1 MKCMNAAQISAR
13 SCVALV
19 TMTLVVLSL
28 LSSNNVSFGQS
39 VKSVD
44 TIANSKKLPLGTAVT
59 IEGTVTLASG
69 TFRSSFSDY
78 GFQVQD
84 KSSGTYVSIK
94 TDVHLAVGRKVRVSG
109 KIAQTPLGFQ
119 MIETDERSVK
129 VLAGTGH
136 TKPIVI
142 ATGKVDD
149 TVRGRLIKIT
159 GTVTKP
165 IDSDAPY
172 GFRVTIDD
180 GTGLLLAYVSTSSG
194 VTADRF
200 VVGQVIQMVGI
211 AGKFRQQPQIYPRSP
226 GDVNAVPKPRGN

>member
-1 MKCMNAAQISAR
+1 MNTAQISAR

-19 TMTLVVLSL
+19 ATILFVVTL
-28 LSSNNVSFGQS
+28 LSSNNLSFGQT
-39 VKSVD
+39 VKSLD
-44 TIANSKKLPLGTAVT
+44 TIADSKKLPLGTAVT

-84 KSSGTYVSIK
+84 KTSGTYVSIK
-94 TDVHLAVGRKVRVSG
+94 TDLRLAVGQKVRLAG
-109 KIAQTPLGFQ
+109 KIAKTPLGFQ
-119 MIETDERSVK
+119 MIETDERSVQ

-136 TKPIVI
+136 TKPIDI

-149 TVRGRLIKIT
+149 AIRGRLIKIT
-159 GTVTKP
+159 GRVTKP
-165 IDSDAPY
+165 VDPDAPY

-180 GTGLLLAYVSTSSG
+180 GTGLLIAYVSTSSR
-194 VTADRF
+194 VTQEDF
-200 VVGQVIQMVGI
+200 VVGREIQMVGI

-226 GDVNAVPKPRGN
+226 DDIKQVPKPRGN